1 MGGREGK
8 KGSVAGF
15 SLHLHYHITSG
26 RKRQER
32 NRKIEEK
39 TRKKQTERLKFNL
52 HRKGD
57 NQVQGRLLALNQS
70 QRGREEEE

>member
-1 MGGREGK
+1 MGRREAK

-32 NRKIEEK
+32 K
-39 TRKKQTERLKFNL
+39 TGKLKKRQTARLKFNL

-57 NQVQGRLLALNQS
+57 NQVQGRLLTLNQS